1 MNKIKEKLECV
12 LTWTIEEY
20 IKTNAPVSSN
30 QLIKSNPNITFS
42 SAKLRYLMNELETME
57 YLKKAHSSS
66 GRIPT
71 PQGLSYYAKYIAKAN
86 EKALETRLKKEF
98 LKKEDSFNVTVSQAV
113 EAISDIT
120 GLTLITT
127 KFDKSLILKGINL
140 VVIDDTTAT
149 VVMVVSNGEA
159 YSKIIKINPKEVQI
173 NDLKVAVRVFQE
185 HLIGSSID
193 ELVYKTNQ
201 LKMVLKQQI
210 NNYMQVIHQ
219 FVDKV
224 FNTIKTKNNVY
235 GKNQLI
241 LNKQIT
247 REEIDILLYQ
257 IENFSIWEQI
267 EEKMDEQEQMKIE
280 VSRTNSYIS
289 KRIQTNNGMTE
300 ISIIG
305 NHNANFSEMKAA
317 IALIEKIFRKEK

>member
-1 MNKIKEKLECV
+1 MNKIKEKFECV

-66 GRIPT
+66 GRVPT

-127 KFDKSLILKGINL
+127 KFDKSLILRGINL

-267 EEKMDEQEQMKIE
+267 EENMDEQEQMKIE

-317 IALIEKIFRKEK
+317 IALIEKIFKKEK